1 MAWRVAAVAVRG
13 RDFGAAR
20 ELARR
25 GRDVAEVAGRTHT
38 AARVTVTLA
47 GIEVLAGNHDEAR
60 RMLEAALVSAD
71 SVGRGEARSQL
82 GLLEMLAGDHTA
94 AIRSFD
100 RALPALD
107 PHGAWAANTLSNRG
121 ITHAYSGDLRRAR
134 HDLTA
139 AIRVFESL
147 EAHRAVAELRQ
158 NLGWVMDQEGDY
170 VGALQAFTEAE
181 TILRTPA
188 ASYGYLLRDRAT
200 TLIAVGLAEE
210 AADQAAES
218 ADAFED
224 AGRHGD
230 AAESWAVQAMALLA
244 TGRRGEAAQVAERAE
259 REFREQGRPI
269 HADHAALVGL
279 KAKPTNTLDPTD
291 ARKARELAARLDR
304 TAAKLVALD
313 AAVTAA
319 RIHLAVGDR
328 RRADRLLAGAVEARA
343 SSRPDL
349 RLAYWQVIADLRADS
364 GDRTGVLRAARA
376 GMDVVERS
384 QRLLGSTEAR
394 VNVAAGADRLGRTA
408 LAAARQGGAGQLFD
422 WMERVRAGSLR
433 FRPVRPDHSRTAS
446 QQAALRAIAL
456 EIEQAQLEG
465 EDTAGP
471 RHRQANLERS
481 LRLSLLETRGEGDAS
496 RRVTAADVREEL
508 GERVMVS
515 YAEIGG
521 RLHAVRLDRRRS
533 RSFDLGPIQQIHD
546 ELDHLRFALLRVATG
561 RVSVGTLDLL
571 ATGTSRLD
579 SMVLAPVVGGGDEV
593 IIVPTGRLFPAPWSL
608 LPSARE
614 RVAVLAP
621 SASLWMAGRRR
632 RRKTGTVVLAA
643 GPDLEHS
650 GAEVRRLGRLHPAAH
665 VLTPATATVS
675 GVLDAADG
683 ADLLH
688 VACHG
693 VFRYDNPLFSSL
705 KLADGPLTVHELETL
720 DRAPTTVVLSACD
733 SGLAEPRPGNEWMGM
748 AAALLTLG
756 TRSLVASVVAV
767 PDAGPTLDLMDAL
780 HRRLLARSDVPEAL
794 AAAIRQLPDEP
805 ETLATRAAFVC
816 MGG

>member
-13 RDFGAAR
+13 KDFGEAR

-25 GRDVAEVAGRTHT
+25 GRDVAHAAGSSHT

-60 RMLEAALVSAD
+60 RLLEGALVDAD
-71 SVGRGEARSQL
+71 AVGRGEAGSQL
-82 GLLEMLAGDHTA
+82 GLLEMLAGDHAA

-100 RALPALD
+100 RALPSLD
-107 PHGAWAANTLSNRG
+107 PDGAWAANTLSNRG
-121 ITHAYSGDLRRAR
+121 ITHAYTGDLRRAR
-134 HDLTA
+134 RDLAA
-139 AIRVFESL
+139 AIAVFDTL

-158 NLGWVMDQEGDY
+158 NLGWVMDQDGDH

-181 TILRTPA
+181 SVLTTPA

-210 AADQAAES
+210 AAAQAGES
-218 ADAFED
+218 ADAFDD

-230 AAESWAVQAMALLA
+230 AAESRAVQAMALLA
-244 TGRRGEAAQVAERAE
+244 AGRRGEATDVASRAE
-259 REFREQGRPI
+259 GEFRAQGRPI
-269 HADHAALVGL
+269 HADHAALVAL
-279 KAKPTNTLDPTD
+279 KARPTAALGPTD
-291 ARKARELAARLDR
+291 ARTARELAARLDR

-319 RIHLAVGDR
+319 RIHLAVDDR
-328 RRADRLLAGAVEARA
+328 RRAGRLLAGAVEARA

-349 RLAYWQVIADLRADS
+349 RLAYWQVIADLRAQA
-364 GDRTGVLRAARA
+364 GDRAGVLRAARA
-376 GMDVVERS
+376 GLEVVERS

-408 LAAARQGGAGQLFD
+408 LAAARNGGPAQFFD

-446 QQAALRAIAL
+446 QQAALRSLAL

-465 EDTAGP
+465 QDTTVL
-471 RHRQANLERS
+471 RQRQANLERA
-481 LRLSLLETRGEGDAS
+481 LRLSLLETRGAGDAS
-496 RRVTAADVREEL
+496 RRVTATDVRLEL
-508 GERVMVS
+508 GGKVMIS

-521 RLHAVRLDRRRS
+521 RLHAVRVDRHRARA
-533 RSFDLGPIQQIHD
+533 FDLGSIQEIHD
-546 ELDHLRFALLRVATG
+546 ELDHLRFSLLRVATG
-561 RVSVGTLDLL
+561 RISGGTLDLL

-579 SMVLAPVVGGGDEV
+579 SMILAPIVGKGDELV
-593 IIVPTGRLFPAPWSL
+593 IVPTGRLFPTPWSL
-608 LPSARE
+608 LPSAQE

-621 SASLWMAGRRR
+621 SASLWMAGLGRRR
-632 RRKTGTVVLAA
+632 NTGDVVLAA

-650 GAEVRRLGRLHPAAH
+650 AAEVGCLGRLHPAAH
-665 VLTPATATVS
+665 VLTPDTAIVS
-675 GVLDAADG
+675 AVLDAADG

-693 VFRYDNPLFSSL
+693 LFRSDNPLFSSL
-705 KLADGPLTVHELETL
+705 KLADGPLAVHELETL
-720 DRAPTTVVLSACD
+720 DRAPATVILSACD

-767 PDAGPTLDLMDAL
+767 PDAGPTLDLMEAV
-780 HRRLLARSDVPEAL
+780 HRRLLASHSVPEAL
-794 AAAIRQLPDEP
+794 AAAIRTLPEEP
-805 ETLATRAAFVC
+805 ETLAARAAFVC
-816 MGG
+816 MGS